1 MMINKEQG
9 QMIMT
14 IDVILPELVFS
25 HSQLYVSISGA
36 VVISNFKIV
45 TISSIDNKKNIT
57 KNHMVLT
64 KNNI

>member
-1 MMINKEQG
+1 MINKEQG